1 MSQPGRPDQTL
12 FDLLEAFPQPGC
24 VVCGLLAAIGDR
36 LVQSVLY
43 ERWSDQ
49 PTHDAIRARRG
60 LCATHSH
67 QLTQYRG
74 NAQTV
79 AIFFRSA
86 VDEAVRAL
94 QSVPVE
100 APPPERAGLAGL
112 LRRAGQ
118 GLAGAVRLAPE
129 APCLV
134 CAEIGAAEDRYIET
148 LARGLAEG
156 RLAEAYRRSDGLC
169 LPHTRMVLAAAR
181 DGGVRE
187 AVIDVQRRVWTEL
200 HDDLSEFIGKTGNHD
215 YGSITRRVSG
225 SWQRAARLMPGLPA
239 LFGTDRRPR
248 EDDATGD

>member
-1 MSQPGRPDQTL
+1 MSQPGRPNQTY

-24 VVCGLLAAIGDR
+24 VVCGLLVPIGDR

-86 VDEAVRAL
+86 VDAAVRAL
-94 QSVPVE
+94 ESTPV
-100 APPPERAGLAGL
+100 AAPPERAGLATL
-112 LRRAGQ
+112 LRRAGRS
-118 GLAGAVRLAPE
+118 LSGAVRLAPE

-134 CAEIGAAEDRYIET
+134 CAEIGAAEGRYVET
-148 LARGLAEG
+148 LARDLGEG

-181 DGGVRE
+181 DAGVRE
-187 AVIDVQRRVWTEL
+187 VVIDVQRRVWSEL
-200 HDDLSEFIGKTGNHD
+200 HDDLSTFIKKTGSHD
-215 YGSITRRVSG
+215 YASITRRVSG

-239 LFGTDRRPR
+239 LFGTDHCPSG
-248 EDDATGD
+248 GDPAEE